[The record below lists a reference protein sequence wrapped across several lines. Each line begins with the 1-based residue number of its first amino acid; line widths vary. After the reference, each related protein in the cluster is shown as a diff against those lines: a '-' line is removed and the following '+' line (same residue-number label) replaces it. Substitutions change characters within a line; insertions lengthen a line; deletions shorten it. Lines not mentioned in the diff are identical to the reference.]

1 MIPIR
6 SSQNDSELEV
16 ADSAAG
22 QDISEYKTEE
32 GGGRREDPGGDNSS
46 CPPVGLYDDHC
57 HSHSEATRSFSSQ
70 LHRNI
75 KLNLIFLLLII
86 DYDEMRDW

>member
-32 GGGRREDPGGDNSS
+32 GGGRTLAGTTAAAP
-46 CPPVGLYDDHC
+46 L
-57 HSHSEATRSFSSQ
+57 
-70 LHRNI
+70 
-75 KLNLIFLLLII
+75 
-86 DYDEMRDW
+86 